1 MTCDISKPQQTLGE
15 RFLAELCSQS
25 NEKSFNHDD
34 FHAVVPFITDT
45 VRSMVKPK
53 KKTGHAHLQIVY
65 YNCGHCDNFA
75 RHYCVK
81 KHRHCIEAYTKEE
94 FEVLCE
100 AYMQKRKLQEN
111 NVSNQKN

>member
-15 RFLAELCSQS
+15 RFLAELYSQS
-25 NEKSFNHDD
+25 NEKSFNHED
-34 FHAVVPFITDT
+34 FHAAVPFIKDT
-45 VRSMVKPK
+45 LRSMVKPK
-53 KKTGHAHLQIVY
+53 KKTEHAHLQMVY
-65 YNCGHCDNFA
+65 YNCGHCDNIA
-75 RHYCVK
+75 SPSCAK
-81 KHRHCIEAYTKEE
+81 KHRHYIDAFTKEE